1 MENNAFRSVTFGGF
15 AKQDV
20 VEYIE
25 RTARE
30 AAQAQEQLV
39 QKNEELSQE
48 VETLQARVQELE
60 RSEKNL
66 QEKADSLVQE
76 RDTLSAELDQERA
89 AREELETIQAEV
101 NALREE
107 TERLRPDAQAYAQFR
122 EQLGAIEC
130 EARKRAA
137 DLEAN
142 TIAQMEKALSAFR
155 SKYQEVSASFDAKA
169 VHVTG
174 ELRKVEVNLSQLP
187 RALDQTGADLKELTE
202 FLEKTKSAQ

>member
-1 MENNAFRSVTFGGF
+1 MENNTFRSVTFGGF

-25 RTARE
+25 RTSRE
-30 AAQAQEQLV
+30 AAQAQEQLR
-39 QKNEELSQE
+39 QE
-48 VETLQARVQELE
+48 KEAISLEAETLRARVAELE
-60 RSEKNL
+60 RSEKDL
-66 QEKADSLVQE
+66 REQVAGLTRE
-76 RDTLSAELDQERA
+76 RDALSGELDRA
-89 AREELETIQAEV
+89 RMDRKDLESARAETQT
-101 NALREE
+101 LRAE

-122 EQLGAIEC
+122 ERLGAIEC

-137 DLEAN
+137 DLEAD
-142 TIAQMEKALSAFR
+142 TVARMEKAVSAFR
-155 SKYQEVSASFDAKA
+155 TRYQELSDTFDATA

-187 RALDQTGADLKELTE
+187 RALDQTGADLKELAE